1 MELGEER
8 LFNAVPSEALL
19 AYIYGYSAHSFFA
32 GLPPKGLPLKSS
44 YIWEM
49 GAYHK
54 ELVGYQLKPIHYELV
69 WKSAG
74 EQRASGWHAT

>member
-1 MELGEER
+1 
-8 LFNAVPSEALL
+8 
-19 AYIYGYSAHSFFA
+19 
-32 GLPPKGLPLKSS
+32 
-44 YIWEM
+44 M

-74 EQRASGWHAT
+74 EQCASGLHAT